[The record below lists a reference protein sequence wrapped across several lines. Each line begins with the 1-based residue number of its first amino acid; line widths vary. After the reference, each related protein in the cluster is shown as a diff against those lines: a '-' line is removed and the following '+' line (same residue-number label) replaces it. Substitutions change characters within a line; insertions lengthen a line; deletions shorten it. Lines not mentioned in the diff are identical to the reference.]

1 MKEKDVTERIAA
13 TRHKYHEE
21 RRKERIKKIF
31 DFINDAGKEKSGL
44 AMMKEHFPFFL
55 LESGSHVRTSKSAV
69 ISPG

>member
-1 MKEKDVTERIAA
+1 LCFARSLEEFKKEKDVTERIAA

-55 LESGSHVRTSKSAV
+55 
-69 ISPG
+69 